1 LFVDPYRD
9 NRGTG
14 AFVLID
20 RNTNAT
26 AGAGMIL
33 SAAEKAT
40 ESPADRLARLVRAAV
55 PAYARLNLPA
65 DDQAATAALRAALQ
79 RFVEPQK

>member
-1 LFVDPYRD
+1 
-9 NRGTG
+9 
-14 AFVLID
+14 
-20 RNTNAT
+20 
-26 AGAGMIL
+26 
-33 SAAEKAT
+33 
-40 ESPADRLARLVRAAV
+40 V